1 MMVMEYVLENP
12 LKNVKEECRKILSHV
27 IKSIYNIEAEI
38 KITKPPKIEM
48 GDLSFECFSIA
59 RLLSTTPSEVVN
71 EVVDNLEK
79 LNFNFIRE
87 VYGIPTGYINFKINH
102 VKLGELTFNA
112 IEKLNEEYGFIKS
125 ENIKKIIIEHTSANP
140 IRPLHIGNARNAII
154 GDTLYRLLKS
164 RGHNVMRHFYIDD
177 VGLQVAIAAYG
188 YDKLG
193 RPKPNEKTDEFIGL
207 IYAMVNCILEIKKLK
222 EEIKKLKEEDSNNV
236 KPILAKLDEW
246 INIAVDLSK
255 RNQELFSKLLE
266 CVEKDNNPFLTI
278 NNIMKLYEEKNEEV
292 VRLIREVCKLGL
304 DGFRESLKRIDIEFD
319 SWDWESE
326 ITVWSGM
333 TNNIIE
339 ILKNTQY
346 VYSNGALILDVNKA
360 AENLNIKSEIKKIHT
375 EIPPLTLIRSDG
387 TTLYVTRDIAY
398 SLWKFNKAD
407 MVINV
412 IGVEQTIPQIQLK
425 IALYL
430 LGKKKE
436 AENLIHYGYEMVQLG
451 NGKMSSRKGK
461 YITLDQIIDEAIIR
475 SYNEIDKRSRLMTEN
490 EKRKLA
496 EKIGIGAIRYAFI
509 SINANKPIIFTW
521 DRVLDFNRNSAP
533 FIQYAYAR
541 AHNII
546 NKSGGYEKTASVE
559 LLKEDI
565 EQRLIVKLA
574 EFPEVVIDAAD
585 NLKPEII
592 ANYCNDLAELFNTFY
607 DKCPVLT
614 TGNEL
619 RNVRLRL
626 VNCVRTVLRN
636 GLNILGIEA
645 PEMM

>member
-1 MMVMEYVLENP
+1 MIVMEYVLENP
-12 LKNVKEECRKILSHV
+12 LKNVKEECKKILSHV

-71 EVVDNLEK
+71 KVVDNLEK

-87 VYGIPTGYINFKINH
+87 VYGIPAGYINFKIDH

-125 ENIKKIIIEHTSANP
+125 ENVKKIIIEHTSANP

-164 RGHNVMRHFYIDD
+164 RGHNVIRHFYIDD

-236 KPILAKLDEW
+236 KSTLAKLDEW
-246 INIAVDLSK
+246 INIAADLSK

-278 NNIMKLYEEKNEEV
+278 NNIMKLYEEKSEEV

-304 DGFRESLKRIDIEFD
+304 DGFRESLKRIYIEFD

-339 ILKNTQY
+339 MLKTTQY

-360 AENLNIKSEIKKIHT
+360 AEDLNIKSELRKIHT
-375 EIPPLTLIRSDG
+375 KIPPLTLIRSDG

-430 LGKKKE
+430 LGKRKE

-461 YITLDQIIDEAIIR
+461 YITLDQIIDEAITR

-509 SINANKPIIFTW
+509 SISANKPIIFTW

-541 AHNII
+541 AYNII
-546 NKSGGYEKTASVE
+546 NKSGGYEKTASTE

-574 EFPEVVIDAAD
+574 EFPEVIIDAAD
-585 NLKPEII
+585 NLKPEIV

-614 TGNEL
+614 AENKL
-619 RNVRLRL
+619 RNARLRL

-645 PEMM
+645 PEIM

>member
-1 MMVMEYVLENP
+1 MVVMEYTLENP
-12 LKNVKEECRKILSHV
+12 LKNVKEECRRTLSHT
-27 IKSIYNIEAEI
+27 IKSIYNIETEI

-48 GDLSFECFSIA
+48 GDLSFECFNIA
-59 RLLSTTPSEVVN
+59 RLLSVAPSKIVDEL
-71 EVVDNLEK
+71 VDNLRK

-87 VYGIPTGYINFKINH
+87 VHGISTGYINFKINH
-102 VKLGELTFNA
+102 IKLGELTFNA
-112 IEKLNEEYGFIKS
+112 IEELDEKYGFIKS
-125 ENIKKIIIEHTSANP
+125 ENIRNIIIEHTSANP

-193 RPKPNEKTDEFIGL
+193 RPKPNGKTDEFIGL
-207 IYAMVNCILEIKKLK
+207 IYAMMNCILEIKKLK
-222 EEIKKLKEEDSNNV
+222 EEIKKLKEEGSNDV
-236 KPILAKLDEW
+236 KFALAKLDEW
-246 INIAVDLSK
+246 MSIAADLSR

-266 CVEKDNNPFLTI
+266 CVEKDNNPFLII

-292 VRLIREVCKLGL
+292 VKLIREVCKLGL
-304 DGFRESLKRIDIEFD
+304 DGFRESLKRINIEFD

-339 ILKNTQY
+339 MLRNTQY
-346 VYSNGALILDVNKA
+346 TYTNGALILDVDKA
-360 AENLNIKSEIKKIHT
+360 AETLNIKNELKKIHAK
-375 EIPPLTLIRSDG
+375 IPPLTLIRSDG

-430 LGKKKE
+430 LGRRKE
-436 AENLIHYGYEMVQLG
+436 AENLIHYGYEMVQLE

-461 YITLDQIIDEAIIR
+461 YITLDQIINEAIIR

-509 SINANKPIIFTW
+509 SINANKPIVFTW

-607 DKCPVLT
+607 DRCPVLT
-614 TGNEL
+614 AENNL
-619 RNVRLRL
+619 RNIRLRL
-626 VNCVRTVLRN
+626 VNCVKIVLRN

-645 PEMM
+645 PEVM

>member
-1 MMVMEYVLENP
+1 MDYILEIP
-12 LKNVKEECRKILSHV
+12 LKNVKEECRSILNHI
-27 IKSIYNIEAEI
+27 IKSRYNIEVEI
-38 KITKPPKIEM
+38 KITKPPKVEM

-59 RLLSTTPSEVVN
+59 KLLSITPLEVVN
-71 EVVDNLEK
+71 EVVNSLKEVK
-79 LNFNFIRE
+79 FNFISE
-87 VYGIPTGYINFKINH
+87 VYGISTGYINFKVNYT
-102 VKLGELTFNA
+102 KLGELTFNA
-112 IEKLNEEYGFIKS
+112 IEKLNEQYGFVKS
-125 ENIKKIIIEHTSANP
+125 ENVRRIIIEHTSANP

-177 VGLQVAIAAYG
+177 VGLQVAMAAYG

-207 IYAMVNCILEIKKLK
+207 IYATVNCILEIKKLK
-222 EEIKKLKEEDSNNV
+222 EEIKKLKETNSNNI
-236 KPILAKLDEW
+236 KLILDKLDEW
-246 INIAVDLSK
+246 INIAANLNK
-255 RNQELFSKLLE
+255 RNHKLFNKLLDCIE
-266 CVEKDNNPFLTI
+266 RDSDPFLTI
-278 NNIMKLYEEKNEEV
+278 NNIVKLYEERNEET
-292 VRLIREVCKLGL
+292 VRLIREVCELSL
-304 DGFRESLKRIDIEFD
+304 NGFRKSLKRINIEFD

-326 ITVWSGM
+326 ITIWSGM
-333 TNNIIE
+333 INSIIE
-339 ILKNTQY
+339 ALKSTQY
-346 VYSNGALILDVNKA
+346 VYNNGALVLDTDRA
-360 AENLNIKSEIKKIHT
+360 AEALNIKSELKKMHIK
-375 EIPPLTLIRSDG
+375 IPPLTLIRSDG

-436 AENLIHYGYEMVQLG
+436 AENLIHYGHEMVQLG

-475 SYNEIDKRSRLMTEN
+475 SYNEIDKRSRLMTEI

-496 EKIGIGAIRYAFI
+496 EKIGVGAIRYAFI
-509 SINANKPIIFTW
+509 SISANKPIIFTW

-541 AHNII
+541 AHSII
-546 NKSGGYEKTASVE
+546 SKSGGYERNAPVE

-574 EFPEVVIDAAD
+574 EFPEVVIDATD
-585 NLKPEII
+585 NLRPEII
-592 ANYCNDLAELFNTFY
+592 ANYCNDLAESFNTFY

-614 TGNEL
+614 ADSKL
-619 RNVRLRL
+619 RNARLRL
-626 VNCVRTVLRN
+626 VNCIKIVLRN

-645 PEMM
+645 PEVM